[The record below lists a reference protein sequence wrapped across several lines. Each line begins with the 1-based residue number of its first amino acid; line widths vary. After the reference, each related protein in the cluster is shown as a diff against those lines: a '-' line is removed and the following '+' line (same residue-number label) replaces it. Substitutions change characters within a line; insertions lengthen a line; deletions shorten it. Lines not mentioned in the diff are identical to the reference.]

1 MSLIIE
7 DKDRLNALAD
17 TIINANGSNAA
28 QPATVEELKEQISN
42 LIPLKSKFASG
53 VFTPSEDI
61 TSANA
66 PWLDFAL
73 GTDNNGNRIIPNL
86 IFAFQPYVL
95 QNAEVMNA
103 SCYLIWIYGVP
114 LINPFN
120 YSNYTVWGYNTFK
133 RATPSSSSSIYY
145 TGGLQNGTIVGEQE
159 SDEFIFTKNKFKLKP
174 IRDTYPLL
182 AGHPIVWLQI
192 KF

>member
-7 DKDRLNALAD
+7 DKDRLNSLAD
-17 TIINANGSNAA
+17 TIINANGSNTT
-28 QPATVEELKEQISN
+28 QPATVEELKEQIN
-42 LIPLKSKFASG
+42 NFIPLKNKFASG

-73 GTDNNGNRIIPNL
+73 GTDNNGNQIIPNL

-120 YSNYTVWGYNTFK
+120 YSNYLVWCYNTFK

-145 TGGLQNGTIVGEQE
+145 TGGLQNGAIVGEQE
-159 SDEFIFTKNKFKLKP
+159 SDDYIFTKNKFKLKP

>member
-7 DKDRLNALAD
+7 DKDRLNSLAD
-17 TIINANGSNAA
+17 TIINANGSNTT
-28 QPATVEELKEQISN
+28 QPATVEELKEQIN
-42 LIPLKSKFASG
+42 NFIPLKNKFASG

-73 GTDNNGNRIIPNL
+73 GTDNNGNQIIPNL

-120 YSNYTVWGYNTFK
+120 YSNYLVWCYNTFK

-159 SDEFIFTKNKFKLKP
+159 SDDYIFTKNKFKLKP

>member
-7 DKDRLNALAD
+7 DKDRLNSLAE
-17 TIINANGSNAA
+17 TIINANGSNAT
-28 QPATVEELKEQISN
+28 QPATVEELKEQIN
-42 LIPLKSKFASG
+42 NFIPLKNKFASG

-61 TSANA
+61 TTANA

-73 GTDNNGNRIIPNL
+73 GTDDNGNRIIPNL
-86 IFAFQPYVL
+86 IFAYQPYVL
-95 QNAEVMNA
+95 QNAEVLNA
-103 SCYLIWIYGVP
+103 SCYIIWIYGVP

-120 YSNYTVWGYNTFK
+120 YSDYTVWRYSTFK
-133 RATPSSSSSIYY
+133 RTTPSSSSSIYY
-145 TGGLQNGTIVGEQE
+145 TGGGQSGTIVGEQE
-159 SDEFIFTKNKFKLKP
+159 SDKFTFTKNKFQLIP
-174 IRDTYPLL
+174 LRDTYPFL